1 MRFLLN
7 VISPLA
13 VLLLVGG
20 CETLREWHCEPREC
34 LFQEIK
40 LNQARSLAYWEPLMR
55 EPIGQRLGVIPD
67 ELLEYVDL
75 DNRLSGY
82 GERPAKFQDSHT
94 IAMLQ
99 QAYESLP
106 PVVRDLVEP
115 KLAGVFLVDGLGS
128 SGYTESIQ
136 DVQGR
141 PVAGVI
147 VLDAALFKR
156 KANDWASWR
165 DSTAFGD
172 NSSVTVRTTIASEQN
187 DNLITAI
194 QFLMV
199 HELAHVYSI
208 GTDVHPHWT
217 ADLNRVELSDYPFT
231 GMSWNISPAGRYQS
245 LFDAAYWQRSKLRY
259 YQKPGLRAEELLP
272 TLVSLSRTNFPS
284 LYASTRPEED
294 FAETFAIY
302 VMSELKGN
310 PYYIEVMQNGKT
322 AIRVESCFVARCPRK
337 REFMQNL
344 LGQ

>member
-1 MRFLLN
+1 MRFHLSVIPLVAALLF
-7 VISPLA
+7 I
-13 VLLLVGG
+13 GG
-20 CETLREWHCEPREC
+20 CETLREWQCEPREC

-55 EPIGQRLGVIPD
+55 ESIDRRLGVIPD
-67 ELLEYVDL
+67 ELLKYVDL
-75 DNRLSGY
+75 DNRIYGY
-82 GERPAKFQDSHT
+82 DERPAKFHDSHT
-94 IAMLQ
+94 IALLR
-99 QAYESLP
+99 QAYFSLP
-106 PVVRDLVEP
+106 PVVHRLVEP
-115 KLAGVFLVDGLGS
+115 KLAGIYLVDGLGS

-136 DVQGR
+136 DQQGR

-172 NSSVTVRTTIASEQN
+172 NASLEIRTTIASEEN
-187 DNLITAI
+187 NNLMTAI

-208 GTDVHPHWT
+208 GSDVHPHWT
-217 ADLNRVELSDYPFT
+217 ADLNWVELSDYPFT
-231 GMSWNISPAGRYQS
+231 AMSWNISPAGRYQS
-245 LFDAAYWQRSKLRY
+245 LFDAAFWQRSKLRY
-259 YQKPGLRAEELLP
+259 YQEPGLGARELEP
-272 TLVSLSRTNFPS
+272 TLVNLSRTNFPS

-294 FAETFAIY
+294 FAEAFAIY
-302 VMSELKGN
+302 VMSEMKGN
-310 PYYIEVMQNGKT
+310 PYYIEVIKNGKT
-322 AIRVESCFVARCPRK
+322 AARVESCFVARCPRK